1 MSSHKDY
8 FDYLENVLGIN
19 TILLDPQPDEVTEKV
34 PLLIAVQ
41 NLTTYSDPEKD
52 LLGKMVGALKID
64 IEKIKVVDLL
74 QATRFHAEFTIHF
87 VDDVAAGP
95 APQENAIT
103 THSPRHLTHHPEL
116 KKQAWTEMQ
125 KVVQHFH
132 P

>member
-19 TILLDPQPDEVTEKV
+19 TILLDPQPTETAAKV
-34 PLLIAVQ
+34 PLLIVVQ
-41 NLTTYSDPEKD
+41 NLTTYTDEEKE

-74 QATRFHAEFTIHF
+74 QATRFHAEFTIYF
-87 VDDVAAGP
+87 VEDVSAGP
-95 APQENAIT
+95 GGQSNSIT
-103 THSPRHLTHHPEL
+103 TYSPRYLVARPEF
-116 KKQAWTEMQ
+116 KKQAWAEMQ